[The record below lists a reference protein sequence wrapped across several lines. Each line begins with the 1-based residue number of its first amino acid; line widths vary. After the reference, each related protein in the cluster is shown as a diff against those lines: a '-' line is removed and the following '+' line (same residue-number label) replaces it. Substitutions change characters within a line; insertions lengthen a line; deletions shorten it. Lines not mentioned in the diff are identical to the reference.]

1 VSLIH
6 TLTILICLAALFSY
20 VNHRLLKLPIT
31 IGLMA
36 VQPMGDGVQLVLGIA
51 RQVYALGQVLA
62 QQAIDVLVGTVLLG
76 AVRIGKEDL
85 DREPLG
91 QLLVV
96 GRSPMSSWIR
106 AFETP
111 GNLLRRAA
119 LGQMRLHVLP
129 QPRIQEC
136 ARPPRLTCV
145 GCGPHLCRAGA
156 TGGPRVVLAQLA
168 VHGAGGASS
177 SLRHRPQRLALGQ
190 AQTHGLTVYVTQVRV
205 ALF

>member
-1 VSLIH
+1 MSLIH

-36 VQPMGDGVQLVLGIA
+36 VQPMGDGVQLVLGVA

-62 QQAIDVLVGTVLLG
+62 QQAIDVLVGTVLPG

-96 GRSPMSSWIR
+96 GRFPMSSGYAR
-106 AFETP
+106 
-111 GNLLRRAA
+111 LRRPAICS
-119 LGQMRLHVLP
+119 GE
-129 QPRIQEC
+129 QPSAKC
-136 ARPPRLTCV
+136 VFTCCHSQ
-145 GCGPHLCRAGA
+145 GSR
-156 TGGPRVVLAQLA
+156 
-168 VHGAGGASS
+168 S
-177 SLRHRPQRLALGQ
+177 
-190 AQTHGLTVYVTQVRV
+190 VRGRRG
-205 ALF
+205 

>member
-36 VQPMGDGVQLVLGIA
+36 VQPMGDGVQLVLGVA

-62 QQAIDVLVGTVLLG
+62 QQAIGVLVGTVLPG
-76 AVRIGKEDL
+76 AVWIGKEDP

-96 GRSPMSSWIR
+96 GRFPMSSGYAR
-106 AFETP
+106 
-111 GNLLRRAA
+111 LR
-119 LGQMRLHVLP
+119 LP
-129 QPRIQEC
+129 AICSGEQPSAKC
-136 ARPPRLTCV
+136 VFTCCHSQ
-145 GCGPHLCRAGA
+145 GSR
-156 TGGPRVVLAQLA
+156 
-168 VHGAGGASS
+168 S
-177 SLRHRPQRLALGQ
+177 
-190 AQTHGLTVYVTQVRV
+190 VRGRRG
-205 ALF
+205 

>member
-1 VSLIH
+1 MSLIH

-36 VQPMGDGVQLVLGIA
+36 VQPMGDGVQLVLGVA

-62 QQAIDVLVGTVLLG
+62 QQAIGVLVGTVLPG
-76 AVRIGKEDL
+76 AVWIGKEDL

-96 GRSPMSSWIR
+96 GRFPMSSWIR

-119 LGQMRLHVLP
+119 LGQMSLYVLP

-156 TGGPRVVLAQLA
+156 TGVASRGVGSTRCSRCWGRVLIPSPSSATIGPGSGPDSTVSR
-168 VHGAGGASS
+168 SM
-177 SLRHRPQRLALGQ
+177 SLKC
-190 AQTHGLTVYVTQVRV
+190 V
-205 ALF
+205 

>member
-1 VSLIH
+1 MSLIH

-36 VQPMGDGVQLVLGIA
+36 VQPMGDGVQLVLGVA

-62 QQAIDVLVGTVLLG
+62 QQAIGVLVGTVLPG

-91 QLLVV
+91 QLFVV
-96 GRSPMSSWIR
+96 GRSPMSSGYAR
-106 AFETP
+106 
-111 GNLLRRAA
+111 LRRRAICSVEQPSA
-119 LGQMRLHVLP
+119 KCVFTCCP

-145 GCGPHLCRAGA
+145 GCGPHLCRVGA
-156 TGGPRVVLAQLA
+156 KGVASRGVWLNSRFTVL
-168 VHGAGGASS
+168 GA
-177 SLRHRPQRLALGQ
+177 RPHPFAIVRNDWPWVR
-190 AQTHGLTVYVTQVRV
+190 TRLTVSRSMSLKCV
-205 ALF
+205 